1 MPSVAVAAVHYQKTS
16 LESLFLLEAG
26 RGRSHLY
33 AFTISCLGLA
43 NLRYLASFNKSGDC
57 FDFLFLQIGMQ
68 RQARW
73 VQTASD
79 Q

>member
-16 LESLFLLEAG
+16 QESLFLWEAG

-33 AFTISCLGLA
+33 AFKISCPGLA
-43 NLRYLASFNKSGDC
+43 NLRYLASFNKSGDH
-57 FDFLFLQIGMQ
+57 FDFLFLQTGMQ

-73 VQTASD
+73 VKTASD